1 MRINI
6 FIIVS
11 GQDFVDI
18 APLTIVVTEFR
29 NATFFCSFSEGIPV
43 VDIEKQAPGS
53 AVFTP
58 ISTADPR
65 LVTFGGILE
74 LVFTNVYLNVTQ
86 EDNGTV
92 FRCVSGGLQSEE
104 AVLIVEEVRPGK
116 YTLLCWNSN
125 CSFYGVVAHL
135 L

>member
-11 GQDFVDI
+11 GQDVFI
-18 APLTIVVTEFR
+18 SPLTIVVTEFR
-29 NATFFCSFSEGIPV
+29 DATFFCSLTEGIEF

-53 AVFTP
+53 AVFTL

-65 LVTFGGILE
+65 LVTFGDIQDLF
-74 LVFTNVYLNVTQ
+74 FTNVYLNVTQ

-92 FRCVSGGLQSEE
+92 FRCVSGDLQSEE
-104 AVLIVEEVRPGK
+104 AVLIVEEVRTGK

-125 CSFYGVVAHL
+125 CSFYGVVAYL